1 MRIKLLLSIY
11 SLVAVM
17 FCVGLLLLPAF
28 WISLYGASADP
39 QAILLLR
46 LVGALFGGFAVI
58 TWTGRSAEL
67 KSRNAIVLGLVVSNG
82 LAAVVAVLGAMS
94 GVYNQFAWG
103 PVLTFSVFAVAFLL
117 VGRPGMSAR
126 MIKRGGS
133 AF

>member
-1 MRIKLLLSIY
+1 MKLRLLLSIY

-58 TWTGRSAEL
+58 TWIGRSAEL
-67 KSRNAIVLGLVVSNG
+67 KSRNAIVLGLVASNG
-82 LAAVVAVLGAMS
+82 LAAVVAVLGAIS

-103 PVLTFSVFAVAFLL
+103 PVLTFLVFAVAFLL

-126 MIKRGGS
+126 MIKRDGS